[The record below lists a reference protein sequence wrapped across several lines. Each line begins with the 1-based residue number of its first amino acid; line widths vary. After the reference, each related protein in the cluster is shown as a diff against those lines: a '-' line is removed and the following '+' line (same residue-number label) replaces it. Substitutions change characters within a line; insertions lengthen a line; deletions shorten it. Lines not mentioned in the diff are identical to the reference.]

1 MRVHLRINI
10 SDLSTFGVLREESS
24 STNVISHGSQLVI
37 TIIVVIGSSAITR
50 SRSSDYVPIRDVIFT
65 YEVVGKLVKLPA
77 SKLSERLQ
85 HRPRSRRDLCR
96 CGGLKRIIML

>member
-10 SDLSTFGVLREESS
+10 SDLSTFEVLREESS
-24 STNVISHGSQLVI
+24 SSNVISLAVQF
-37 TIIVVIGSSAITR
+37 TVVIESHALTR
-50 SRSSDYVPIRDVIFT
+50 SRSSDHVPIRDVIFT

-77 SKLSERLQ
+77 SKFREWLE
-85 HRPRSRRDLCR
+85 HRPRSRRDLYQ

>member
-37 TIIVVIGSSAITR
+37 TIRFLVITR
-50 SRSSDYVPIRDVIFT
+50 SKSSDYVPIRDAIFT
-65 YEVVGKLVKLPA
+65 YEVVGIWVKLLA
-77 SKLSERLQ
+77 SKFRE
-85 HRPRSRRDLCR
+85 
-96 CGGLKRIIML
+96 

>member
-10 SDLSTFGVLREESS
+10 SNLSTFGVLREESS

-37 TIIVVIGSSAITR
+37 TIGFHAITR
-50 SRSSDYVPIRDVIFT
+50 SKSSDCVPIRDAIFT

-77 SKLSERLQ
+77 SKFREWLE
-85 HRPRSRRDLCR
+85 HRPRSRKDLCQ

>member
-10 SDLSTFGVLREESS
+10 SDLSTFGVLREGSS
-24 STNVISHGSQLVI
+24 STNAISLAVQF
-37 TIIVVIGSSAITR
+37 IVVIGSSAITR

-96 CGGLKRIIML
+96 CGGLKRTIML